1 MKSRIFAGRCESLL
15 ERRGAL
21 MEGAEPCWKTWSLD
35 EGKTFKRITKRV
47 RIDNETVVPDVL
59 TFSKEVVGYKSG
71 QDFRG

>member
-1 MKSRIFAGRCESLL
+1 MKSRIFAGRRESLL

-21 MEGAEPCWKTWSLD
+21 MEGAKPCLGED
-35 EGKTFKRITKRV
+35 EGDSIKRTTNRV

-59 TFSKEVVGYKSG
+59 TFSKWVAGYKSG